1 MNEDIV
7 IESKNLER
15 DAGGKPGSTLPHPA
29 LEFGPALPRGA
40 ALGALVRLLRE
51 AGIDSAP
58 VDSRLLLCAALGIDH
73 ATLIRD
79 SECPLGSGAATLTA
93 FAARRLR
100 REPVSRIIGH
110 REFWQARFKIS
121 QEVLDPRPETETLIE
136 AVLDHAA
143 RFPRENWRILDLG
156 TGSGAILCSALQS
169 LPGSSG
175 VGVDISSAAC
185 AIARDNLTALG
196 IESRGFIVCG
206 DWARALRG
214 GFDVIVSN
222 PPYVAG
228 GAIARLEPE
237 VRQYDPRLA
246 LDGGEDGLAAYR
258 EIIPALPGL
267 LAPGGLIAL
276 ELGAGQYFDVDA
288 LLRGRFESPVE
299 VRLDL
304 HGCRR
309 VVLVRDGGG
318 GGGVTNRSRPPQERY
333 IFPKGLGV
341 WRESD

>member
-15 DAGGKPGSTLPHPA
+15 DADGKPVSTLPHPA

-40 ALGALVRLLRE
+40 VLGALVRLLRDG
-51 AGIDSAP
+51 GIDSAP

-79 SECPLGSGAATLTA
+79 PESLLGSGAAILTA

-110 REFWQARFKIS
+110 REFWQARFKIA
-121 QEVLDPRPETETLIE
+121 QAVLDPRPETETLIE

-143 RFPRENWRILDLG
+143 RFPRENRRILDLG
-156 TGSGAILCSALQS
+156 TGSGAILCSILQS

-196 IESRGFIVCG
+196 LESRGFIVCG
-206 DWARALRG
+206 DWARALHGR
-214 GFDVIVSN
+214 FDVIVSN
-222 PPYVAG
+222 PPYVAS

-276 ELGAGQYFDVDA
+276 ELGAGQYFDVAA

-304 HGCRR
+304 HGCQR
-309 VVLVRDGGG
+309 VVLVRDGAGG
-318 GGGVTNRSRPPQERY
+318 GRD
-333 IFPKGLGV
+333 K
-341 WRESD
+341 